1 MDNFGNDIHKGSIQ
15 TSKAMSTYMR
25 EKALF
30 HHDYNARRISSSS
43 YRLGFF
49 DQIYAAWINNS
60 EPVWIIGILST
71 IYQIIIGLRSD
82 ANPIIVWMTVV
93 LTSIAVFG
101 RRRYWHISVALS
113 LMAASISAY
122 CGDVNIGLLTMYI
135 LASSGICL
143 LDMRKMLIGILAL
156 GAGVVLS
163 TLYGYVVFGR
173 KLIIP
178 AISVFVF
185 TSLTAA
191 LIRMRANQ
199 VREKQQEQAILSE
212 LHESESQARVN
223 EKATRMAT
231 VLHDSVGHC
240 LTAIISLTE
249 GLQVD
254 DDLDVKQHEI
264 VKLINEY
271 ARSGLRQT
279 RTLVNSISG
288 GEQDS
293 NKEHSITDIEELVA
307 GINKLG
313 IRAQLEITPVVPE
326 VGVQIQWTYRIIRE
340 SITNTLK
347 HATHATEISVQ
358 ITITLKGELEV
369 VVIDN
374 GKQMGIHEQT
384 PSTGYGLAHIAA
396 DLVSIGG
403 SITAGVYARGGWR
416 VHAIIPKENIYD

>member
-82 ANPIIVWMTVV
+82 ADPIIVWMTVV

-231 VLHDSVGHC
+231 VLHDSVGHS

-326 VGVQIQWTYRIIRE
+326 VGVQIQWAYRIIRE

>member
-1 MDNFGNDIHKGSIQ
+1 
-15 TSKAMSTYMR
+15 MSTYMR

-82 ANPIIVWMTVV
+82 ADPIIVWMTVV

-264 VKLINEY
+264 V
-271 ARSGLRQT
+271 
-279 RTLVNSISG
+279 NSISG

-326 VGVQIQWTYRIIRE
+326 VGVQIQWAYRIIRE